1 MQVGRAWLDSQLR
14 ALLWGSL
21 LRGWR
26 RAILFAAFEGTRP
39 SYFIVPR
46 VQFGKITPGCCGE

>member
-46 VQFGKITPGCCGE
+46 VQFGK